1 MEKCIKFLIYLPLD
15 PSSGK
20 KKGKIQ
26 RTRGKGQNIRK
37 KEGKKE
43 GQNKEG
49 WEGWG
54 SYKPTTS
61 EWEGSASHNYLQVY
75 DPSHS

>member
-1 MEKCIKFLIYLPLD
+1 MIYLPLD
-15 PSSGK
+15 PSSGE
-20 KKGKIQ
+20 KKGKNQ
-26 RTRGKGQNIRK
+26 RTREKGQNIRK

-54 SYKPTTS
+54 SYKPTT
-61 EWEGSASHNYLQVY
+61 
-75 DPSHS
+75 